1 MEREMETE
9 NEDEYMNVVKVLC
22 EFPLRGL
29 ECILSPELRVPI
41 LRLTV
46 RVVKYHQYTRKIYT
60 VITK

>member
-9 NEDEYMNVVKVLC
+9 NEGEYMNVVKVVC

-46 RVVKYHQYTRKIYT
+46 
-60 VITK
+60 